1 MPVGSSTI
9 FLVMVGIVGLLVGLL
24 IGYLFADREPKKSKG
39 DGIPADLAKDGFSDV
54 ARLLYSPSK
63 KRIITG
69 MDGGFF
75 HEVKELTPDQRN
87 RLSKVIR
94 IWTDWSNKPV
104 EETPIAV
111 AEAPMSQENPVT
123 SQGEPFKSAPESPAD
138 SSPFSTAAETVI
150 PVEPFTGTRPEVD
163 LGMQEPP
170 AAPELAPEPLAPMVE
185 NQTIVDQINTVLQEK
200 LAGTPYE
207 RRGLTLQDN
216 LQNGVIVYVGG
227 EKYDGIEAVPYA
239 DAQEMIHEAVADWE
253 RRFAPGPNT
262 PA

>member
-1 MPVGSSTI
+1 
-9 FLVMVGIVGLLVGLL
+9 
-24 IGYLFADREPKKSKG
+24 
-39 DGIPADLAKDGFSDV
+39 
-54 ARLLYSPSK
+54 
-63 KRIITG
+63 
-69 MDGGFF
+69 
-75 HEVKELTPDQRN
+75 
-87 RLSKVIR
+87 
-94 IWTDWSNKPV
+94 
-104 EETPIAV
+104 
-111 AEAPMSQENPVT
+111 MSQENPLT
-123 SQGEPFKSAPESPAD
+123 SQGEPFKSATESPAE
-138 SSPFSTAAETVI
+138 SSPFSTAAETVV
-150 PVEPFTGTRPEVD
+150 PGEPFTGTRPEVD

-170 AAPELAPEPLAPMVE
+170 AAPELAAEPLAPMVE

-253 RRFAPGPNT
+253 RRFAPGPNS